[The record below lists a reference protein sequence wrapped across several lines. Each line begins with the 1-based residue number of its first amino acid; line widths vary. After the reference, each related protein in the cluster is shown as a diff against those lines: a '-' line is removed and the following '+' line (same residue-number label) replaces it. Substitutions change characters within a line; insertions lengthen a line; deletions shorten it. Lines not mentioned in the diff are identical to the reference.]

1 MGQAHAKAAPTTSR
15 RRRQKNDVDEYAE
28 DEEEEEE
35 EEEEGKTTASRERGT
50 EKGSAFDDDDDD
62 DDDGDDEGD
71 DEEEEEFSEPAEARI
86 VARCE
91 RMCPAREHARR
102 KSASD
107 FHAQFEASDGGK
119 MLKKFSRTFD
129 GNPDEVRTLDAIE
142 TSLERLVTVIEETIG
157 STSEGEGDACCSSTS
172 TSEEKSETMFH
183 ALASLVWDRSRAIR
197 GDVTAQSASGPKA
210 RRIMRRVVQTLIRF
224 DYEIQ
229 KRQRARKYAYF
240 MRGDQIE
247 EDVTMKRRMHEEDSM
262 ARMFRE
268 QLGKSLATYSTMC
281 AERARYV
288 STEEKA
294 EVLAYR
300 LLLRLSAKIEDSTF
314 SSSSFSSSPSS
325 SKLDNIDFRAAEPDV
340 LSSQLVLRAM
350 RVSVCGDT
358 GKYVSFFRA
367 VSSESFTFEEF
378 CCVYACLDPLRVRY
392 LLRSNISHNRM
403 KMKKDD
409 ACSLLKLE
417 RVEKLHLLLLQ
428 ARTDFD
434 DIDIAFR
441 AGGLDESDVV
451 ARRKVLKPI
460 IASANITSESVLP
473 ASGAAAF
480 RSWKSVLW

>member
-1 MGQAHAKAAPTTSR
+1 MGQAHATPSPQ
-15 RRRQKNDVDEYAE
+15 RQNDVDAE
-28 DEEEEEE
+28 DEEEEE
-35 EEEEGKTTASRERGT
+35 GKTASRSGT
-50 EKGSAFDDDDDD
+50 EKGAFDDDDDD
-62 DDDGDDEGD
+62 DDDGDSDEGD
-71 DEEEEEFSEPAEARI
+71 ESDCDDEEEEFSEPAEARI

-107 FHAQFEASDGGK
+107 FHAQFEASDGAK

-129 GNPDEVRTLDAIE
+129 GNPNELRTLDAIE
-142 TSLERLVTVIEETIG
+142 TSFERLVTVIEETIG
-157 STSEGEGDACCSSTS
+157 STTEGEGVACCSSTS

-210 RRIMRRVVQTLIRF
+210 RRIMRRLVQTLIRF

-288 STEEKA
+288 SMEEKA
-294 EVLAYR
+294 EVLTYR
-300 LLLRLSAKIEDSTF
+300 LLLRLSAKMEDSIF

-403 KMKKDD
+403 KMKKED

-417 RVEKLHLLLLQ
+417 HVEKLHLLLLQ

-434 DIDIAFR
+434 DVDIAFR

-451 ARRKVLKPI
+451 ARRKVLKP

-480 RSWKSVLW
+480 RSWKSVL

>member
-1 MGQAHAKAAPTTSR
+1 MLFFH
-15 RRRQKNDVDEYAE
+15 VDI
-28 DEEEEEE
+28 
-35 EEEEGKTTASRERGT
+35 GRKI
-50 EKGSAFDDDDDD
+50 
-62 DDDGDDEGD
+62 GDDVPR
-71 DEEEEEFSEPAEARI
+71 SR
-86 VARCE
+86 VARLG
-91 RMCPAREHARR
+91 P
-102 KSASD
+102 
-107 FHAQFEASDGGK
+107 
-119 MLKKFSRTFD
+119 L
-129 GNPDEVRTLDAIE
+129 
-142 TSLERLVTVIEETIG
+142 
-157 STSEGEGDACCSSTS
+157 
-172 TSEEKSETMFH
+172 
-183 ALASLVWDRSRAIR
+183 SRAIR

-367 VSSESFTFEEF
+367 VSSESFTLEEF
-378 CCVYACLDPLRVRY
+378 CCVSPVSTRSAFDTSYVRT
-392 LLRSNISHNRM
+392 L
-403 KMKKDD
+403 
-409 ACSLLKLE
+409 ATTE
-417 RVEKLHLLLLQ
+417 
-428 ARTDFD
+428 
-434 DIDIAFR
+434 
-441 AGGLDESDVV
+441 
-451 ARRKVLKPI
+451 
-460 IASANITSESVLP
+460 
-473 ASGAAAF
+473 
-480 RSWKSVLW
+480 